1 MTNEEAI
8 KYTEKCIFATKD
20 CIERHKKS
28 GFPTGEMQETLEYY
42 EIILK
47 SLKSVSFLTAIQ
59 DNNFQNHTKMVPLTI
74 EELREMDGKPVF
86 LPKTN
91 CWALATKDV
100 FVMLLT
106 FPDGEKCSANDW
118 YKQVGPAYAYS
129 FAHID
134 RAAWEPCGA
143 CKDGKITIHV
153 PEFRA
158 MAACNQHMDHGA
170 FDLTLRLKFCPLCGR
185 PLTEEAWAEL
195 EKRLRG

>member
-1 MTNEEAI
+1 MAREIDIQTVIEEI
-8 KYTEKCIFATKD
+8 KSSLDILDISSYSEYNK
-20 CIERHKKS
+20 
-28 GFPTGEMQETLEYY
+28 GFDDGLEYVLDLI
-42 EIILK
+42 EK
-47 SLKSVSFLTAIQ
+47 APTLTQ
-59 DNNFQNHTKMVPLTI
+59 PNEPLTL